1 MATTKSLATV
11 RAGELLLEA
20 LEEAQKDKMKWI
32 EYENT
37 LAALEDRQ
45 KSSIL
50 GKRNR
55 KGKQEDEEVAKPKPS
70 ALFQNKTASEYIL
83 STLNDI
89 PSNDLEQALLC
100 MSFSEVIDLFS
111 YIEDWIKRVS
121 VHLLFPSQH
130 SLVVLTGIGFLGYEY

>member
-11 RAGELLLEA
+11 RAGELLIEA

-37 LAALEDRQ
+37 VAALEDRNNT
-45 KSSIL
+45 SLL

-55 KGKQEDEEVAKPKPS
+55 KNKQDDEIPKPKPS

-100 MSFSEVIDLFS
+100 MSFSEAIDLFS
-111 YIEDWIKRVS
+111 YIEDWIQRVCIPS
-121 VHLLFPSQH
+121 PREGSKQLHLTW
-130 SLVVLTGIGFLGYEY
+130 VGTRD